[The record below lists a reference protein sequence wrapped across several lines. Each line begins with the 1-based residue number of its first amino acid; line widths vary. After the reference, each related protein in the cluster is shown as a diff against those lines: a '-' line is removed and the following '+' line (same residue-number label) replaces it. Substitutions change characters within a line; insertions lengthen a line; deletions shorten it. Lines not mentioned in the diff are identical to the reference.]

1 MKVTM
6 PHYITRIDEM
16 LPGAKIIKLTG
27 YANGNQGY
35 QKAKTPVCK
44 WKDSQ
49 GLDDL
54 EINKWINQGGW
65 IGAVIPQERIII
77 DVDDQVQGELVK
89 GLLEGENRHHHSIKT
104 PNGWQFVFAA
114 KEKRTQ
120 DIKQIT
126 KFFSQIGVVIDT
138 RTAGA
143 GYIVFPTN
151 NTEGRYIA
159 TNSID
164 QLDELP
170 HYLIPVRNTDKSKDY
185 MFPVPIESSGSRNDT
200 LYKFATHLKAW
211 NVPNEEIMQAMELI
225 YEYFLLDKTDFP
237 YNELKTLTQ
246 SAIQWI
252 PDQSERQHISE
263 NNFETHAEGKNE
275 NKIIP
280 KPFKVGNKGT
290 LFETR
295 EDKDGNEI
303 TKLVSRKTPYI
314 TKEFHN
320 IERPQVLYEIE
331 WKESNRTVREVV
343 PASTIAVR
351 KELLELS
358 DKGFSVNDNN
368 VKKIIT
374 YFDHYLLI
382 NSIEQHYAVERLG
395 HIKDTFIHPLVTK
408 DVEIMAIDH
417 GEKQLLEAF
426 EVKGTSDTWKKEV
439 FERIKQQPKAVFF
452 VLSSF
457 ASVIIKDLR
466 LQPFIVDLSGTT
478 SQGKTTTLKVAASV
492 WGNESLM
499 SEWNATKVS
508 IERKSAYLNSFPL
521 LMDDTRK
528 ADERILKDVIY
539 SFSGGRSKGR
549 GSLKGSQRE
558 FTWHNILLST
568 GEVSLNEYAKN
579 QGGAAARIIP
589 LIDEPLKKDHSNIMG
604 LYEAMENNYG
614 AIGRDFLKVWLRD
627 KKELITEYHKFRKH
641 YVDKAKGNEVLSR
654 LAGYYAAVHFTGSIL
669 KNKMDFDIDLKA
681 ISLLFDDIAEENKS
695 IDKPLQFLEEIL
707 TDLDSSRQ
715 NIFYDYMPKIIKAI
729 YKDKQR
735 QLFLTPAYTTDFLG
749 VEEKQ
754 VRREWLKRGMTIPVE
769 KGSKVVD
776 YKLVSHKGKK
786 FNGIPLNMELVG
798 ELGFD
803 FYEANIDFSD

>member
-27 YANGNQGY
+27 YANGNQEY

-49 GLDDL
+49 GLDNL
-54 EINKWINQGGW
+54 EINKWIKQGGW

-89 GLLEGENRHHHSIKT
+89 DLLEGENKHHHSIKT

-170 HYLIPVRNTDKSKDY
+170 HYLRPVRNTDKSKDY

-246 SAIQWI
+246 SAIQWK
-252 PDQSERQHISE
+252 PDQSERQHISDK
-263 NNFETHAEGKNE
+263 NFETHAEGENE
-275 NKIIP
+275 NRIIP

-331 WKESNRTVREVV
+331 WKENNRTVREVV

-374 YFDHYLLI
+374 YFDQYLLV
-382 NSIEQHYAVERLG
+382 NNIEQHYAVERLG

-426 EVKGTSDTWKKEV
+426 EVKGTSDNWKKEV
-439 FERIKQQPKAVFF
+439 FERIKQHPKAVFF

-508 IERKSAYLNSFPL
+508 IERKAAYLNSFPL

-568 GEVSLNEYAKN
+568 GEVTLNEYAKN

-589 LIDEPLKKDHSNIMG
+589 LVDQPLKKDHSNIMA
-604 LYEAMENNYG
+604 LHEALENNYG
-614 AIGRDFLKVWLRD
+614 AIGIDFLKVWLKH
-627 KKELITEYHKFRKH
+627 KKELITEYHKFRQH

-669 KNKMDFDIDLKA
+669 KSKLDFDIDLKA
-681 ISLLFDDIAEENKS
+681 ISSLFDDIAEENKA
-695 IDKPLQFLEEIL
+695 IDKPMQFLEEIL
-707 TDLDSSRQ
+707 SDLDSSRQ
-715 NIFYDYMPKIIKAI
+715 DIFYDYMPKIIKAI

-735 QLFLTPAYTTDFLG
+735 QLFLTPAYVKDFLG
-749 VEEKQ
+749 LEEKPT
-754 VRREWLKRGMTIPVE
+754 RREWLKRGITSPIE
-769 KGSKVVD
+769 DKDKIVD
-776 YKLVSHKGKK
+776 YKQVKHNGKNVRVI
-786 FNGIPLNMELVG
+786 FLNMDIVN
-798 ELGFD
+798 ELGFN
-803 FYEANIDFSD
+803 FHEETNVN